1 MNKLPKDLNMKLIL
15 ASIKIT
21 ASIKKVLCSLF
32 ITCIVFGQQGD
43 FQIDKEQ
50 KVVVIEKV
58 LELIKVNYIFPEKFD
73 QIEREINNKLN
84 KNEYDIFNNP
94 QEFLNQLNQDLQT
107 AAQDRHLKISFN
119 PQLVSQIIEDSK
131 KEENE
136 PTDYTPELLSWIKF
150 ENYGMRKV
158 ERMDGNIG
166 YLKFDQF
173 TDLQLAKEIITGVMN
188 FICSSSAIILDLRDN
203 GGGDADASEFF
214 INYFF
219 PDGEKLGDV
228 KFRKDSQSKEI
239 IIKHE
244 PSIQKISENVPVYIL
259 VSNKTASAAEAVSY
273 ILQQFKRAIVI
284 GEPTSGK
291 ANPGELF
298 AVNDFLYMMI
308 PTGYVTVLPTG
319 TNWEGSG
326 VIPDIKIDP
335 LLALPEAVEEICSI
349 LEKQDTNE
357 DHRILY
363 RWISE
368 QYEAQQNQQFPS
380 EQYIKN
386 IIGNY
391 ENDRKIIFENGIVYC
406 ISSTGFKRRL
416 TYMGNQT
423 FMMEGR
429 DDYRLRFQDNKKI
442 ADYYDVLWYDGTSD
456 KVNRSR

>member
-1 MNKLPKDLNMKLIL
+1 MKLIL
-15 ASIKIT
+15 ASIKMT
-21 ASIKKVLCSLF
+21 ASIKTVLCSLF
-32 ITCIVFGQQGD
+32 ITCIVFAQQGD

-58 LELIKVNYIFPEKFD
+58 LELIKANYVFPEKFD
-73 QIEREINNKLN
+73 QLERDINNKLN
-84 KNEYDIFNNP
+84 KYEYDNLNNP

-107 AAQDRHLKISFN
+107 AAQDRHLKISYS
-119 PQLVSQIIEDSK
+119 PQIVEQIIEDSK

-166 YLKFDQF
+166 YLKFDRF
-173 TDLQLAKEIITGVMN
+173 TDLQLAKKIITGAMN
-188 FICSSSAIILDLRDN
+188 FIGNSSAIILDLRDN

-219 PDGEKLGDV
+219 PDGKKLGDV
-228 KFRKDSQSKEI
+228 KFRKDELSKEI
-239 IIKHE
+239 IINHD
-244 PSIQKISENVPVYIL
+244 PSVTEISNEVPVYIL
-259 VSNKTASAAEAVSY
+259 VSKQTASAAEAVTY
-273 ILQQFKRAIVI
+273 FLQQFKRSIVV
-284 GEPTSGK
+284 GETTGGK

-298 AVNDFLYMMI
+298 AVNDFLYIMI

-335 LLALPEAVEEICSI
+335 LFALPQAMVEICSV
-349 LEKQDTNE
+349 LEKQDQDKEHKT
-357 DHRILY
+357 LY

-368 QYEAQQNQQFPS
+368 QYKAQLNQQFPS
-380 EQYIKN
+380 EQFINN

-391 ENDRKIIFENGIVYC
+391 ENNRKIIFENGIVYY
-406 ISSTGFKRRL
+406 IGSTGFKRRL
-416 TYMGNQT
+416 AYLGNQT
-423 FMMEGR
+423 FMIEGR
-429 DDYRLRFQDNKKI
+429 NDYRLRFQDNNKTS
-442 ADYYDVLWYDGTSD
+442 DYYEVLWYDGTSEI
-456 KVNRSR
+456 VNRSR